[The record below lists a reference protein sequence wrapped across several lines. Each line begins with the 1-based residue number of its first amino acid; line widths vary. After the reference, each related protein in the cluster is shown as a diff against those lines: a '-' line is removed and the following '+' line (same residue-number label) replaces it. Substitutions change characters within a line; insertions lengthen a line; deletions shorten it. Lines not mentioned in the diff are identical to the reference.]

1 MENLIARDIVRNVT
15 NELAKERNREAAE
28 RTLLAWLRTCLSFI
42 SFGFGIFKVVQT
54 FAADGYRHHYATF
67 VMALSF
73 ILLGSFAM
81 IAATVQ
87 HVRTIRLLEGDQP
100 NPYMPGRSLGMSV
113 SIALILIGLFASF
126 AVVVEFF
133 VAK

>member
-1 MENLIARDIVRNVT
+1 MDEKIARDIARNVT

-54 FAADGYRHHYATF
+54 FATEGYGHHYATF
-67 VMALSF
+67 VLALSF

-87 HVRTIRLLEGDQP
+87 HVRTIRLLEDQP
-100 NPYMPGRSLGMSV
+100 NPYMPRGSLGMSV
-113 SIALILIGLFASF
+113 SIALILIGLFASI
-126 AVVVEFF
+126 AVVLEFF
-133 VAK
+133 VYK